1 MKTYVLIHSLD
12 HTATPPGPS
21 VFQAANDTEALTFAT
36 ENFWLDEACT
46 HWTLVE
52 QMVTLREV
60 AHRSTYPDTIHYS
73 TKKIS

>member
-12 HTATPPGPS
+12 YTATPPGPR
-21 VFQAANDTEALTFAT
+21 VFQAANDADALTFAK
-36 ENFWLDEACT
+36 ENFWLNEYGT

-60 AHRSTYPDTIHYS
+60 AHFSDRHAPEFG
-73 TKKIS
+73 